1 MIITKLLHRRLYRP
15 DDASG
20 GGGTVDRGDFLPDTD
35 AQDVDPENPDAE
47 LKNDPKVKELEE
59 ELKGDADGEGEGEEG
74 EKAEDKPKKKD
85 SRIPLSRHEA
95 VLQKEREKRAELE
108 RQLAQYQNG
117 QQVANLNEEITKLE
131 DNVVALEKEYAKLL
145 TDGEIDKAT
154 EVMAKIRKTERQMN
168 EARSDM
174 KIQAAEARA
183 TERARYNVALERIE
197 SAYPELNPDH
207 DDYDEEVMTEVVELK
222 EAYQLKGL
230 TPTAALQKAVK
241 LLVEPKTTRQEMA
254 TSATP
259 RVSAKDVAAERKKD
273 AAIKTAK
280 AIEKTPPSLTKSGL
294 NSDKLGGGAVDAATV
309 MKMSQKEFAALS
321 EATLAQMRGDEL

>member
-1 MIITKLLHRRLYRP
+1 MVISKLLFRRFHRP
-15 DDASG
+15 EDEASG
-20 GGGTVDRGDFLPDTD
+20 GGGTAPDRGDFLPDPD
-35 AQDVDPENPDAE
+35 AKDIDPEAPDTE
-47 LKNDPKVKELEE
+47 LKDDPAVKKLADELADEADPE
-59 ELKGDADGEGEGEEG
+59 PKGEDAPKD
-74 EKAEDKPKKKD
+74 KKKD

-95 VLQKEREKRAELE
+95 VLQKEREKRADLE

-117 QQVANLNEEITKLE
+117 KQVADLNEEITKLE
-131 DNVVALEKEYAKLL
+131 DTVVGLEKEYAKLL

-168 EARSDM
+168 ESRSDM

-197 SAYPELNPDH
+197 IAFPELNPDH
-207 DDYDEEVMTEVVELK
+207 ESYSEDTMAEVVELK

-241 LLVEPKTTRQEMA
+241 LLVEPRTSRQEIA

-259 RVSAKDVAAERKKD
+259 RVGAKDVAAERKKD
-273 AAIKTAK
+273 AAVRTAD
-280 AIEKTPPSLTKSGL
+280 ALEKTPPSLTKSGL
-294 NSDKLGGGAVDAATV
+294 NSDRMGGGAVDAAAV
-309 MKMSQKEFAALS
+309 MKMSQKEFASLS
-321 EATLAQMRGDEL
+321 EATLAKMRGDEL